1 MAASLSQSAYN
12 EVLEETPR
20 LARERERAAFEKAI
34 ELLRLGDSRE
44 GLTAERAE
52 AVRYVNQL
60 WSILLEDL
68 ASAEN
73 DLPPALRARLISIG
87 LWVLREA
94 ERLRLDGS
102 GSFSDLIEVME
113 AIKKGLS

>member
-1 MAASLSQSAYN
+1 MPASLPHSAYK
-12 EVLEETPR
+12 EVLQDTPR

-34 ELLRLGDSRE
+34 ELLRIAESNE
-44 GLTAERAE
+44 GLTAERAD
-52 AVRYVNQL
+52 AIRFVNQL

-68 ASAEN
+68 ASSEN
-73 DLPPALRARLISIG
+73 DLPPALRADLISIG

-94 ERLRLDGS
+94 ERLRMDSS
-102 GSFSDLIEVME
+102 GSFSDIIDVME